1 MIEED
6 RTYENEVRYNNDRL
20 GGRKDRKDSKVNIPL
35 DLESTGTP
43 KILQKEK
50 VNEFYI
56 NNDSM

>member
-1 MIEED
+1 MIDED
-6 RTYENEVRYNNDRL
+6 RTYENEVRFNNDRL
-20 GGRKDRKDSKVNIPL
+20 GGRKNRKDSKINISL